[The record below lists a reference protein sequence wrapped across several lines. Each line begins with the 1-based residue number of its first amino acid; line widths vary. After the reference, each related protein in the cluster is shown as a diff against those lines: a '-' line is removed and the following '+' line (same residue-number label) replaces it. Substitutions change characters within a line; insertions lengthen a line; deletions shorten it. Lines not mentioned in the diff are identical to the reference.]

1 MKVTEFDRLGGFSRV
16 RLMFA
21 DFYDRI
27 LDAEELEP
35 YFVHVDM
42 RRLVD
47 HQTKFFSTVLG
58 GPASFSDEQLARAHA
73 RLGIEPAHFRIMAD
87 LFRETLE
94 DHGLER
100 HVVDRLVAHIL
111 ALEPHI
117 VGSAS

>member
-1 MKVTEFDRLGGFSRV
+1 MKVTEFDRLGGFSRI
-16 RLMFA
+16 RLMVT

-27 LDAEELEP
+27 LDAEELHP
-35 YFVHVDM
+35 YFASVDM

-58 GPASFSDEQLARAHA
+58 GPASFTDEQLARAHA
-73 RLGIEPAHFRIMAD
+73 RLGIEAGHFHLMAD

-94 DHGLER
+94 DHGLENP
-100 HVVDRLVAHIL
+100 VVDRLVAHIL

-117 VGSAS
+117 VGDSA